1 MNVPSRG
8 AGVRRRSPRQ
18 FIMSR
23 LSNGFAGVC
32 ACVLV
37 ASAHA
42 GPDDDPSTI
51 VSDVHEFVIA
61 EDGSLTEDDTAVLRA
76 NTSAGVDE
84 IAQRYVWYDRSVSKV
99 EIVEAYSVDSNGVRH
114 DVSPDQMRDIQEP
127 RSAGAPTFQDAKLR
141 AVIFPA
147 VGIGS
152 TVHLRFRKS
161 QAAAVIPGQFNYFVD
176 QGQRPVLNQRLVFD
190 LPADKPLY
198 ADARGYVAQP
208 PATENGRTRYV
219 FDYRRERFARIESGS
234 VGYAQY
240 GDRLMVSTF
249 PDYASFAKSYR
260 DAAADPGAD
269 DPGLRAFAQSLTQHD
284 ADDRAKAKT
293 LYDWVRRNIRY
304 VAMFIGQSPAVP
316 HRVTEV
322 LAYRYGDCKDHVA
335 LYGALLAAV
344 GIRSE
349 PALIGLGSVYA
360 LPSVP
365 GYGSGAINHIITWLP
380 DLNVFADSTASG
392 VEFGFLPLA
401 DMDRPALLVDSG
413 TLSRTP
419 ATQAL
424 ARTARLQIDVGP
436 QGEASFA
443 YWVEDAGWSAEIERM
458 NLRLANAQRRDQIA
472 ADRLRFTNL
481 RGAGAL
487 TTSDVDATGGPFA
500 TTLRGTLDDVVWPTG
515 TTALPALTSLSGGI
529 ATQTRNWLAERTR
542 TQPYM
547 CIGGRFDEVS
557 QIALPKHMRVAE
569 LPDDVDLTTGFFRY
583 RSRYLLDPTTNVIQI
598 ARTLDAH
605 FGKQVCSPDDFQAAL
620 PALKKIER
628 DTQEQIIVKVSG
640 R

>member
-1 MNVPSRG
+1 M
-8 AGVRRRSPRQ
+8 A
-18 FIMSR
+18 
-23 LSNGFAGVC
+23 A
-32 ACVLV
+32 
-37 ASAHA
+37 
-42 GPDDDPSTI
+42 PDDDPSAI
-51 VSDVHEFVIA
+51 VSDEHAFVVA
-61 EDGSLTEDDTAVLRA
+61 ADGSLSEDDTTVLRA

-84 IAQRYVWYDRSVSKV
+84 IAQRYVWYDKSVSEV
-99 EIVEAYSVDSNGVRH
+99 EIVEAYSVDASGARH
-114 DVSPDQMRDIQEP
+114 DVTPEQIRDIQEP

-161 QAAAVIPGQFNYFVD
+161 QAAAVIPGQFNYYVD
-176 QGQRPVLNQRLVFD
+176 PGQRPVLQQRLVFD

-198 ADARGYVAQP
+198 ADARGYVAEP
-208 PATENGRTRYV
+208 PVTENGRTRYAYA
-219 FDYRRERFARIESGS
+219 YRRERIARIEGGS

-249 PDYASFAKSYR
+249 PDYARFAQSYR
-260 DAAADPGAD
+260 DAAVDPSASN
-269 DPGLRAFAQSLTQHD
+269 PAVRALAESLTQND

-316 HRVTEV
+316 HRVTDV
-322 LAYRYGDCKDHVA
+322 LANRYGDCKDHVA
-335 LYGALLAAV
+335 LYGALLDAV
-344 GIRSE
+344 SIRNE
-349 PALIGLGSVYA
+349 PALIGLGAVYT

-365 GYGSGAINHIITWLP
+365 GYGSGAINHVITWLP
-380 DLNVFADSTASG
+380 DLNLYADSTASS

-401 DMDRPALLVDSG
+401 DMDRPTLLVG
-413 TLSRTP
+413 TGALSRTP

-424 ARTARLQIDVGP
+424 ARTARLQIEVAP

-458 NLRLANAQRRDQIA
+458 SLRAANTQRRDQIA

-500 TTLRGTLDDVVWPTG
+500 TTLRGTLDDIVWPTG
-515 TTALPALTSLSGGI
+515 TTALPALSSLSGGI
-529 ATQTRNWLAERTR
+529 ATTTRGWLAERAR
-542 TQPYM
+542 TQPYL
-547 CIGGRFDEVS
+547 CIGGTFDEVS
-557 QIALPKHMRVAE
+557 QITLPKAMRVTE
-569 LPDDVDLTTGFFRY
+569 VPDDVDLTSGFFRY
-583 RSRYLLDPTTNVIQI
+583 RSRYVFDPSTNVIQI
-598 ARTLDAH
+598 SRTLDAR
-605 FGKQVCSPDDFQAAL
+605 FGRQVCTPGDFQAAL
-620 PALKKIER
+620 PVLRKIER
-628 DTQEQIIVKVSG
+628 DTQAQIIVRATG
-640 R
+640 G

>member
-1 MNVPSRG
+1 M
-8 AGVRRRSPRQ
+8 AGVWAWS
-18 FIMSR
+18 
-23 LSNGFAGVC
+23 C
-32 ACVLV
+32 LV
-37 ASAHA
+37 AVHA
-42 GPDDDPSTI
+42 AQDDDPSTI
-51 VSDVHEFVIA
+51 VSDVHAFVVA
-61 EDGSLTEDDTAVLRA
+61 EDGSLTEDDATVLRA

-99 EIVEAYSVDSNGVRH
+99 EIVEAYSVDANGVRH

-161 QAAAVIPGQFNYFVD
+161 QAAAVIPGEFNYFVD
-176 QGQRPVLNQRLVFD
+176 PGQRPVLDQRLVFD
-190 LPADKPLY
+190 LPADKPLH
-198 ADARGYVAQP
+198 ADARGYVAEP
-208 PATENGRTRYV
+208 PVTENGRTRYA

-240 GDRLMVSTF
+240 GDRLMVTTF

-260 DAAADPGAD
+260 DAAVDPGAS
-269 DPGLRAFAQSLTQHD
+269 DPAVRALAQSLTRND

-322 LAYRYGDCKDHVA
+322 LANRYGDCKDHVA

-349 PALIGLGSVYA
+349 PALIGLGPVYA

-365 GYGSGAINHIITWLP
+365 GYGSGAINHVITWLP
-380 DLNVFADSTASG
+380 DLNVYADSTASG

-401 DMDRPALLVDSG
+401 DMDRPALRADSG
-413 TLSRTP
+413 VLSRTP

-424 ARTARLQIDVGP
+424 ARTARLQIDVAP

-542 TQPYM
+542 TQPYI
-547 CIGGRFDEVS
+547 CIGGSFDEVS
-557 QIALPKHMRVAE
+557 QIALPKHMRVAGM
-569 LPDDVDLTTGFFRY
+569 PDDLDLTSGFFRY
-583 RSRYLLDPTTNVIQI
+583 RSRYLLDPATNVIQI
-598 ARTLDAH
+598 SRTLEAD
-605 FGKQVCSPDDFQAAL
+605 FGKQVCSPEDFQAAL
-620 PALKKIER
+620 PALRRIER
-628 DTQEQIIVKVSG
+628 DTQEQIIVRAAG

>member
-1 MNVPSRG
+1 MTLDMVRCLAVFFG
-8 AGVRRRSPRQ
+8 LCVWTGV
-18 FIMSR
+18 M
-23 LSNGFAGVC
+23 A
-32 ACVLV
+32 A
-37 ASAHA
+37 
-42 GPDDDPSTI
+42 PDDDPSAI
-51 VSDVHEFVIA
+51 VSDEHAFVVA
-61 EDGSLTEDDTAVLRA
+61 ADGSLSEDDTTVLRA

-84 IAQRYVWYDRSVSKV
+84 IAQRYVWYDKSVSEV
-99 EIVEAYSVDSNGVRH
+99 EIVEAYSVDASGARH
-114 DVSPDQMRDIQEP
+114 DVTPEQIRDIQEP

-161 QAAAVIPGQFNYFVD
+161 QAAAVIPGQFNYYVD
-176 QGQRPVLNQRLVFD
+176 PGQRPVLQQRLVFD

-198 ADARGYVAQP
+198 ADARGYVAEP
-208 PATENGRTRYV
+208 PVTENGRTRYAYA
-219 FDYRRERFARIESGS
+219 YRRERIARIEGGS

-249 PDYASFAKSYR
+249 PDYARFAQSYR
-260 DAAADPGAD
+260 DAAVDPSASN
-269 DPGLRAFAQSLTQHD
+269 PAVRALAESLTQND

-316 HRVTEV
+316 HRVTDV
-322 LAYRYGDCKDHVA
+322 LANRYGDCKDHVA
-335 LYGALLAAV
+335 LYGALLDAV
-344 GIRSE
+344 SIRNE
-349 PALIGLGSVYA
+349 PALIGLGAVYT

-365 GYGSGAINHIITWLP
+365 GYGSGAINHVITWLP
-380 DLNVFADSTASG
+380 DLNLYADSTASS

-401 DMDRPALLVDSG
+401 DMDRPTLLVG
-413 TLSRTP
+413 TGALSRTP

-424 ARTARLQIDVGP
+424 ARTARLQIEVAP

-458 NLRLANAQRRDQIA
+458 SLRAANTQRRDQIA

-500 TTLRGTLDDVVWPTG
+500 TTLRGTLDDIVWPTG
-515 TTALPALTSLSGGI
+515 TTALPALSSLSGGI
-529 ATQTRNWLAERTR
+529 ATTTRGWLAERAR
-542 TQPYM
+542 TQPYL
-547 CIGGRFDEVS
+547 CIGGTFDEVS
-557 QIALPKHMRVAE
+557 QITLPKAMRVTE
-569 LPDDVDLTTGFFRY
+569 VPDDVDLTSGFFRY
-583 RSRYLLDPTTNVIQI
+583 RSRYVFDPSTNVIQI
-598 ARTLDAH
+598 SRTLDAR
-605 FGKQVCSPDDFQAAL
+605 FGRQVCTPGDFQAAL
-620 PALKKIER
+620 PVLRKIER
-628 DTQEQIIVKVSG
+628 DTQAQIIVRATG
-640 R
+640 G

>member
-1 MNVPSRG
+1 MM
-8 AGVRRRSPRQ
+8 AGVWAWS
-18 FIMSR
+18 
-23 LSNGFAGVC
+23 C
-32 ACVLV
+32 LV
-37 ASAHA
+37 AVHA
-42 GPDDDPSTI
+42 AQDDDPSTI
-51 VSDVHEFVIA
+51 VSDVHAFVVA
-61 EDGSLTEDDTAVLRA
+61 EDGSLTEDDATVLRA

-99 EIVEAYSVDSNGVRH
+99 EIVEAYSVDANGVRH

-161 QAAAVIPGQFNYFVD
+161 QAAAVIPGEFNYFVD
-176 QGQRPVLNQRLVFD
+176 PGQRPVLDQRLVFD
-190 LPADKPLY
+190 LPADKPLH
-198 ADARGYVAQP
+198 ADARGYVAEP
-208 PATENGRTRYV
+208 PVTENGRTRYA

-240 GDRLMVSTF
+240 GDRLMVTTF

-260 DAAADPGAD
+260 DAAVDPGAS
-269 DPGLRAFAQSLTQHD
+269 DPAVRALAQSLTRND

-322 LAYRYGDCKDHVA
+322 LANRYGDCKDHVA

-349 PALIGLGSVYA
+349 PALIGLGPVYA

-365 GYGSGAINHIITWLP
+365 GYGSGAINHVITWLP
-380 DLNVFADSTASG
+380 DLNVYADSTASG

-401 DMDRPALLVDSG
+401 DMDRPALRADSG
-413 TLSRTP
+413 VLSRTP

-424 ARTARLQIDVGP
+424 ARTARLQIDVAP

-542 TQPYM
+542 TQPYI
-547 CIGGRFDEVS
+547 CIGGSFDEVS
-557 QIALPKHMRVAE
+557 QIALPKHMRVAGM
-569 LPDDVDLTTGFFRY
+569 PDDLDLTSGFFRY
-583 RSRYLLDPTTNVIQI
+583 RSRYLLDPATNVIQI
-598 ARTLDAH
+598 SRTLEAD
-605 FGKQVCSPDDFQAAL
+605 FGKQVCSPEDFQAAL
-620 PALKKIER
+620 PALRRIER
-628 DTQEQIIVKVSG
+628 DTQEQIIVRAAG